1 MRLAVAVPFLVVAC
15 SATDPSAPIPRSPA
29 RAPAAVLRCV
39 AKVRNRPS
47 VTCSRASIT
56 RRNLRADV
64 IVGRKNYD
72 VTLNFSGVTF
82 TSGTGVF
89 SAGVS
94 VTNLMNQALGTTDGT
109 TSSASG
115 TRVFFTSGPS
125 LAAGQGIITLSNP
138 DGVGTF
144 TASGQPYF
152 QYATLIQPS
161 ATSSARTWNFE
172 LGDSVNA
179 FAFTLE
185 VDAPM
190 PAEGSIRHWTTIRQ
204 GLQSNALTGMWQDTP
219 SDIWAVG
226 VSNTFLRNTGSGWAI
241 VTPTGYTGSFDFQ
254 AIFGASSTD
263 YWAVANGGH
272 MVHYNGTTW
281 ASSTSLLTTRNL
293 HGVWGSSTTN
303 YITVGDS
310 LTIDQYNGLL
320 WTPMVP
326 PLGVATATDLRG
338 IWGNDGTHI
347 FAVGDNGTVIFYN
360 GLIWAAQTSN
370 TTQNLLAV
378 WGTSATNVY
387 AVGANGVIIHYNGTA
402 WATMTS
408 PTANNLNALGGS
420 GASDIW
426 AVGDAGTTVHY
437 NGTSWSASTSVT
449 GISLTGVVSGYAVG
463 AYGALMTYSSGW
475 TLSNQSGVPVNA
487 IWADSPTDVWVAS
500 YGTMLHY
507 DGTSWTSTYVGAKEM
522 TYGLWG
528 FASGPTLYAAGG
540 SGTMSI
546 YSGGSWAAT
555 STAQPGYR
563 ATWGSAASNVYAAGT
578 SGDITQY
585 NGSSWTNQSALTTV
599 SVFGLWGTSA
609 TNIYAAAD
617 SGRLFQYNG
626 TSWNAITTGTTQAL
640 NAVSG
645 SSATDVW
652 VAGASGTMLHY
663 NGSSW
668 SPATSGT
675 SVALHGVWADTPP
688 GSYTADVYAVGDNGT
703 VQHGNGSV
711 ILAMPTTVTSP
722 LRTVFGTSSTNVYV
736 GGDVGV
742 VLWGTQ

>member
-1 MRLAVAVPFLVVAC
+1 MRIAVALPFLVAC
-15 SATDPSAPIPRSPA
+15 SSATDPSAPIPRSPA

-39 AKVRNRPS
+39 AMVRNRPS

-152 QYATLIQPS
+152 QYATLIQPT
-161 ATSSARTWNFE
+161 ATSSTRTWNFQ

-179 FAFTLE
+179 FAFTVE

-219 SDIWAVG
+219 TDIWAVG
-226 VSNTFLRNTGSGWAI
+226 VGNTFLRNTGSGWAI

-293 HGVWGSSTTN
+293 HGIWGASTTS

-310 LTIDQYNGLL
+310 LTIDQYNGIL

-347 FAVGDNGTVIFYN
+347 FAVGK
-360 GLIWAAQTSN
+360 L
-370 TTQNLLAV
+370 
-378 WGTSATNVY
+378 
-387 AVGANGVIIHYNGTA
+387 
-402 WATMTS
+402 
-408 PTANNLNALGGS
+408 
-420 GASDIW
+420 
-426 AVGDAGTTVHY
+426 
-437 NGTSWSASTSVT
+437 
-449 GISLTGVVSGYAVG
+449 
-463 AYGALMTYSSGW
+463 
-475 TLSNQSGVPVNA
+475 
-487 IWADSPTDVWVAS
+487 
-500 YGTMLHY
+500 
-507 DGTSWTSTYVGAKEM
+507 
-522 TYGLWG
+522 
-528 FASGPTLYAAGG
+528 
-540 SGTMSI
+540 
-546 YSGGSWAAT
+546 
-555 STAQPGYR
+555 
-563 ATWGSAASNVYAAGT
+563 
-578 SGDITQY
+578 
-585 NGSSWTNQSALTTV
+585 
-599 SVFGLWGTSA
+599 
-609 TNIYAAAD
+609 
-617 SGRLFQYNG
+617 
-626 TSWNAITTGTTQAL
+626 
-640 NAVSG
+640 
-645 SSATDVW
+645 
-652 VAGASGTMLHY
+652 
-663 NGSSW
+663 
-668 SPATSGT
+668 
-675 SVALHGVWADTPP
+675 
-688 GSYTADVYAVGDNGT
+688 
-703 VQHGNGSV
+703 
-711 ILAMPTTVTSP
+711 VTSSSDHHAKLSFKIHS
-722 LRTVFGTSSTNVYV
+722 LRKFGPPNISSRLQQGRRRLKKYQRFSRDFIAEFCGMLPIIPSHTNNFRRANRRKQLGIAHSKMTNPFGRKIFHVAARSF
-736 GGDVGV
+736 GRR
-742 VLWGTQ
+742 Q